1 MRFESGDI
9 NSRELALEQER
20 LSKSRL
26 AYLNAYITYQLT
38 VADLKRKTLW
48 DFYNGRS
55 YLQEI
60 TGADAR

>member
-20 LSKSRL
+20 LSNSRL
-26 AYLNAYITYQLT
+26 AYLNSYITYQLT

-55 YLQEI
+55 YLKEI
-60 TGADAR
+60 DED